1 MIYLIS
7 SAAFKDNSES
17 LDLEVILKI
26 GYTREDSSEGRFK
39 AYTTENPTRRILYL
53 IPNGTVQDE
62 NNLHQYFKKYLKYG
76 QEWFSYEE
84 EILEFF
90 KTHTTKDSL
99 RELNYLRNDLRKM
112 IKEKYFNKIL
122 LDLVSNPKVYFSTR
136 DSLYNELDN
145 ILMTVD
151 NFDSY
156 FKSQY
161 PTIDF
166 DKEYVLE
173 KANKDFDFIESFRS
187 EFKQDEN
194 FIRRMKM
201 YYRLVTEF
209 PDIYKQNIKIFHTI
223 IPSDYQG
230 YMNLLG
236 PERIK
241 ANGYIEVDIRNE
253 MNSVLS
259 VDNIKAELQMKFLT
273 GRRYSTKYI
282 KTELVEIYKKLNLKK
297 TAKASDLNGWFNLKD
312 CKVLNPETKKLDR
325 GFEILSVK

>member
-62 NNLHQYFKKYLKYG
+62 NNLHQHFKKYLKYG

-99 RELNYLRNDLRKM
+99 GELNYLRNDLRKM

-122 LDLVSNPKVYFSTR
+122 LNLVSNPKVYFSTR

-145 ILMTVD
+145 ILITVD

-161 PTIDF
+161 PTVDF
-166 DKEYVLE
+166 EEEYILE
-173 KANKDFDFIESFRS
+173 KDNKDFDFIESFRS
-187 EFKQDEN
+187 EFNSDNN
-194 FIRRMKM
+194 FIRRMRM

-209 PDIYKQNIKIFHTI
+209 PDIYKQNIKNFHTI
-223 IPSDYQG
+223 IPSNYQG

-241 ANGYIEVDIRNE
+241 ANGYIEVDILNE
-253 MNSVLS
+253 MESVLS
-259 VDNIKAELQMKFLT
+259 VDNIKAEVLMKFHT
-273 GRRYSTKYI
+273 GQRYSTKFI
-282 KTELVEIYKKLNLKK
+282 KSTLIDIYQNLNIKK
-297 TAKASDLNGWFNLKD
+297 TAKASDLNDWFDLRS
-312 CKVLNPETKKLDR
+312 CKVLNPEINKWEN
-325 GFEILSVK
+325 GFEIIGVK

>member
-7 SAAFKDNSES
+7 SAAFKDNPES

-62 NNLHQYFKKYLKYG
+62 NNLHQHFKKYLKYG

-161 PTIDF
+161 PTVDF

-187 EFKQDEN
+187 EFKQNED
-194 FIRRMKM
+194 FVRRMKM

-209 PDIYKQNIKIFHTI
+209 PDIYRQNIKIFHTI
-223 IPSDYQG
+223 IPLDYQC

-253 MNSVLS
+253 MDSVLS
-259 VDNIKAELQMKFLT
+259 VDNIKAELLMKFNT
-273 GRRYSTKYI
+273 NQKYSTKFI
-282 KTELVEIYKKLNLKK
+282 KTSLIEIYQKLNLKK
-297 TAKASDLNGWFNLKD
+297 TAKASDLENWFELKS
-312 CKVLNPETKKLDR
+312 CKILNTETKKWEN